1 MVRDGNAPGH
11 EGTPPHSE
19 GRGRGRGLLLEKKL
33 PNCHEVQRAVT
44 QERVGT
50 DHSRHAHRRWAPEW
64 PSRGKSVQVRQQEE
78 RRPQAKDGAR
88 SWGAREGPGS
98 QLALS

>member
-1 MVRDGNAPGH
+1 MPQ
-11 EGTPPHSE
+11 GTKEPPPHSE

-33 PNCHEVQRAVT
+33 PNCHEVQSGDRPFRACA
-44 QERVGT
+44 QAVG
-50 DHSRHAHRRWAPEW
+50 PEW
-64 PSRGKSVQVRQQEE
+64 PSRGKSVQVRQQDE

-88 SWGAREGPGS
+88 SWGAREGPGR